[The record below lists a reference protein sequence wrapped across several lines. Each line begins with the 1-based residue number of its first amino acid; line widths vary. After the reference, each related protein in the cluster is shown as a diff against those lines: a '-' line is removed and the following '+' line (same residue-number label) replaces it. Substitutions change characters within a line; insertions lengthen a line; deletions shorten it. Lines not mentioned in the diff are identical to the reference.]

1 MEPASSGQATL
12 SQPCVSSGGR
22 REHAI
27 LVVDDEEAIRELL
40 VKLLQSAGHRVRA
53 VGSAREALAVLK
65 EFPVALLIA
74 DVKLPDQ
81 DGIALL
87 QQACDLDHRLM
98 GLVMTG
104 YGTVDLAV
112 QAMKAGA
119 AEFLMKPFEN
129 KALQLTVNRLLDL
142 YHLRSE
148 NTILKQAVVRAA
160 GVRCRSLALTDFDTG
175 HRFVGDQ
182 SQSDYEQGIAE
193 GEQRAGARVA
203 EARRQEQQLLA
214 ETVRRFDDR
223 WTSLHQTVEKDVTAL
238 AFSLA
243 TRILRDT
250 VIDRQDAVLGLLKSA
265 LATVR
270 EAGVVTVRTHPS
282 DAPVLESSR
291 AELCR
296 DRPPS
301 FMLHVESDSS
311 LSRGSCVVETMNRLV
326 DASLDQQLLR
336 LGEVLQKRGRHESRR
351 SD

>member
-1 MEPASSGQATL
+1 MDSALNGQPTLIQPAPGSS
-12 SQPCVSSGGR
+12 GR
-22 REHAI
+22 RESAI

-40 VKLLQSAGHRVRA
+40 LRLLQSAGHRVRA
-53 VGSAREALAVLK
+53 VGSAREAYAALK
-65 EFPVALLIA
+65 ESPVSLLIT

-87 QQACDLDHRLM
+87 QQACELDHRMM

-119 AEFLMKPFEN
+119 AEFLMKPFETE
-129 KALQLTVNRLLDL
+129 ALERTVNRLLDL
-142 YHLRSE
+142 YYLRSE

-182 SQSDYEQGIAE
+182 SLSDYDQGIAE
-193 GEQRAGARVA
+193 GERRAM
-203 EARRQEQQLLA
+203 EARRLERQLLA

-223 WTSLHQTVEKDVTAL
+223 WASLHQTVEKDVTAL

-250 VIDRQDAVLGLLKSA
+250 ITERKDAVLGLLKSA

-270 EAGVVTVRTHPS
+270 ETGVVTVRTHPS
-282 DAPVLESSR
+282 DVPTVESAR
-291 AELCR
+291 VELCR
-296 DRPPS
+296 ERAPS
-301 FMLHVESDSS
+301 FSLHVEGDSS
-311 LSRGSCVVETMNRLV
+311 LSRGSCVVETTNRLV

-336 LGEVLQKRGRHESRR
+336 LGEVLQNRGRRESCR

>member
-1 MEPASSGQATL
+1 MARDVNGQAALAHPHT
-12 SQPCVSSGGR
+12 SQSHRRDSS
-22 REHAI
+22 I
-27 LVVDDEEAIRELL
+27 LVVDDEETVREL
-40 VKLLQSAGHRVRA
+40 VVRLLQSAGHRVRA
-53 VGSAREALAVLK
+53 VGSAREAHAALK
-65 EFPVALLIA
+65 QSPASLLIT

-87 QQACDLDHRLM
+87 QQACEQDHRML

-129 KALQLTVNRLLDL
+129 TALQLAVNRLLDL

-148 NTILKQAVVRAA
+148 NTVLKQAVIRAS

-175 HRFVGDQ
+175 DRFVGDQ
-182 SQSDYEQGIAE
+182 GPADYDQGIAE
-193 GEQRAGARVA
+193 GERRADARVA
-203 EARRQEQQLLA
+203 TARQQEQILWA
-214 ETVRRFDDR
+214 NAVRRFDDAR
-223 WTSLHQTVEKDVTAL
+223 ASLYQTVEDDVTAL
-238 AFSLA
+238 AFRLA

-250 VIDRQDAVLGLLKSA
+250 ITERQDAVITLLKSA

-282 DAPVLESSR
+282 DAPVLESAC

-296 DRPPS
+296 DRAPG
-301 FMLHVESDSS
+301 FTLHVEGDSS
-311 LSRGSCVVETMNRLV
+311 LSRGSCIVQTTNRLI

-336 LGEVLQKRGRHESRR
+336 LGEVLQNRGRRESR
-351 SD
+351 

>member
-1 MEPASSGQATL
+1 MERSSNGQATL
-12 SQPCVSSGGR
+12 AQPHMRFGGQRDSS
-22 REHAI
+22 I
-27 LVVDDEEAIRELL
+27 LVVDDEKAIRELL
-40 VKLLQSAGHRVRA
+40 VKLLHSVGHRVRA
-53 VGSAREALAVLK
+53 VGSAREAYATLK
-65 EFPVALLIA
+65 ESPVSLLIT

-87 QQACDLDHRLM
+87 QQACELDHRMM

-129 KALQLTVNRLLDL
+129 EALQLTVNRLLDL

-148 NTILKQAVVRAA
+148 NTVLKQAVIRAA
-160 GVRCRSLALTDFDTG
+160 GIRCRSLALTDFGTG
-175 HRFVGDQ
+175 DRFVGDQ
-182 SQSDYEQGIAE
+182 GPSDYDQGIVE
-193 GEQRAGARVA
+193 GERRAGALVT
-203 EARRQEQQLLA
+203 EARQQEQMLFA
-214 ETVRRFDDR
+214 NAVRRLDDTR
-223 WTSLHQTVEKDVTAL
+223 ASLHQTVEDDVTAL

-250 VIDRQDAVLGLLKSA
+250 IMERQDAVIALLKSA
-265 LATVR
+265 LATLR

-282 DAPVLESSR
+282 DVPVLEAAR

-296 DRPPS
+296 DRPPA
-301 FMLHVESDSS
+301 FAMHVEGDSS
-311 LSRGSCVVETMNRLV
+311 LSRGSCVVQSTNRLV

-336 LGEVLQKRGRHESRR
+336 LGEVLQKRGRRESRR

>member
-1 MEPASSGQATL
+1 MERASTGHTALAQPSVSRN
-12 SQPCVSSGGR
+12 SQRDSS
-22 REHAI
+22 I

-40 VKLLQSAGHRVRA
+40 VRLLQSAGHRVRA
-53 VGSAREALAVLK
+53 AGSAKEALVALK
-65 EFPVALLIA
+65 ESSVSLLIT

-81 DGIALL
+81 DGLALL
-87 QQACDLDHRLM
+87 QQACELDHRMM

-129 KALQLTVNRLLDL
+129 NALQLIVNRLLDL

-148 NTILKQAVVRAA
+148 NTVLKQAVIRAS
-160 GVRCRSLALTDFDTG
+160 GVRCRSLALTDFGTG
-175 HRFVGDQ
+175 DRFVGDQ
-182 SQSDYEQGIAE
+182 GPSDYDNGIAE
-193 GEQRAGARVA
+193 GERRADARVA
-203 EARRQEQQLLA
+203 AARQQEHMLFA
-214 ETVRRFDDR
+214 SAVRRFDDTR
-223 WTSLHQTVEKDVTAL
+223 ASLSQTVEDDVAAL

-250 VIDRQDAVLGLLKSA
+250 MVERQDAVTALLKSA
-265 LATVR
+265 LATIR

-282 DAPVLESSR
+282 DAPILEAAR
-291 AELCR
+291 VELCR
-296 DRPPS
+296 DRPS
-301 FMLHVESDSS
+301 DFTLHVEGDSS
-311 LSRGSCVVETMNRLV
+311 LSRGSCIVQSTNRLV

-336 LGEVLQKRGRHESRR
+336 LGEVLQKRGRRESRR

>member
-1 MEPASSGQATL
+1 MTRDVNGQATRAHPQI
-12 SQPCVSSGGR
+12 SQSHRRDSS
-22 REHAI
+22 I
-27 LVVDDEEAIRELL
+27 LVVDDEETVRELL
-40 VKLLQSAGHRVRA
+40 VRLLQSAGHRVRA
-53 VGSAREALAVLK
+53 VGSAREAHAALK
-65 EFPVALLIA
+65 QSSVSLLIT

-87 QQACDLDHRLM
+87 QQACERDHRMM

-129 KALQLTVNRLLDL
+129 TALQLAVNRLLDL

-148 NTILKQAVVRAA
+148 NTVLKQAVIRAS

-175 HRFVGDQ
+175 DRFVGDQ
-182 SQSDYEQGIAE
+182 GPADYDQGIAE
-193 GEQRAGARVA
+193 GERRSDARVA
-203 EARRQEQQLLA
+203 TARQQEQVLWA
-214 ETVRRFDDR
+214 NAVRRFDDAR
-223 WTSLHQTVEKDVTAL
+223 ASLYQTVEDDVTAL

-250 VIDRQDAVLGLLKSA
+250 ITERQDAVITLLKSA

-270 EAGVVTVRTHPS
+270 DAGVVTVRTHPS
-282 DAPVLESSR
+282 DASILES
-291 AELCR
+291 ACAGLCR
-296 DRPPS
+296 DRAPG
-301 FMLHVESDSS
+301 FTLHVEADSS
-311 LSRGSCVVETMNRLV
+311 LSRGSCIVQTTNRLI

-336 LGEVLQKRGRHESRR
+336 LGEVLQKRGRRESR
-351 SD
+351 

>member
-1 MEPASSGQATL
+1 MERAEKRESAVAQPYVGLSGQR
-12 SQPCVSSGGR
+12 QSS
-22 REHAI
+22 I

-40 VKLLQSAGHRVRA
+40 VRLLQPAGHRVRA
-53 VGSAREALAVLK
+53 VGSAREAHAALK
-65 EFPVALLIA
+65 EFPVSLLIT
-74 DVKLPDQ
+74 DVKLPDK

-87 QQACDLDHRLM
+87 QEACELDHRMM

-129 KALQLTVNRLLDL
+129 KVLQLTVNRLLDL

-148 NTILKQAVVRAA
+148 NTILKQAVVRASR
-160 GVRCRSLALTDFDTG
+160 VRCRSLALTDFDTG

-182 SQSDYEQGIAE
+182 SPSDYDQGVAE
-193 GEQRAGARVA
+193 GERRAGARVA
-203 EARRQEQQLLA
+203 EARRREQQLLA

-223 WTSLHQTVEKDVTAL
+223 WTSLHQTVEEDVTAL

-250 VIDRQDAVLGLLKSA
+250 VIDRRDAVLGLLRSA

-282 DAPVLESSR
+282 DAPILESAR

-296 DRPPS
+296 DRPAS
-301 FMLHVESDSS
+301 FALHVEGDASF
-311 LSRGSCVVETMNRLV
+311 SRGSCVVESTNRLV

-351 SD
+351 TD

>member
-1 MEPASSGQATL
+1 MERASNGQAILGRPHVSRSGQRD
-12 SQPCVSSGGR
+12 SS
-22 REHAI
+22 I

-40 VKLLQSAGHRVRA
+40 VRLLQSAGHRVRA
-53 VGSAREALAVLK
+53 VGSAREAHAALR
-65 EFPVALLIA
+65 ESPVSLLIT

-81 DGIALL
+81 DGIALF
-87 QQACDLDHRLM
+87 QQACELDHRMM

-119 AEFLMKPFEN
+119 TEFLMKPFEIE
-129 KALQLTVNRLLDL
+129 ALQLAVNRLLDL

-148 NTILKQAVVRAA
+148 NTVLKQAVVRAS
-160 GVRCRSLALTDFDTG
+160 GIRCRSHALTDFGTG
-175 HRFVGDQ
+175 DRFVGDQ
-182 SQSDYEQGIAE
+182 GLSDYEQGIAE
-193 GEQRAGARVA
+193 GERRADARIA
-203 EARRQEQQLLA
+203 AARQQEQMLLA
-214 ETVRRFDDR
+214 NAVQRFDDTR
-223 WTSLHQTVEKDVTAL
+223 TTLHRTVEDDVTAL

-250 VIDRQDAVLGLLKSA
+250 IIERQDAVITLLKSA

-282 DAPVLESSR
+282 DAPVLEAAR

-296 DRPPS
+296 DRPPA
-301 FMLHVESDSS
+301 FTMHIEGDSS
-311 LSRGSCVVETMNRLV
+311 LSLGSCVVQSTNRLV

-336 LGEVLQKRGRHESRR
+336 LGEVLQKRGRRESRR

>member
-1 MEPASSGQATL
+1 MERSSNGQAIL
-12 SQPCVSSGGR
+12 AQPCVSRSGR
-22 REHAI
+22 RDSSI
-27 LVVDDEEAIRELL
+27 LVVDDEEAVRELL
-40 VKLLQSAGHRVRA
+40 VRLLQSTGHRVRA
-53 VGSAREALAVLK
+53 VGSAREAHAALK
-65 EFPVALLIA
+65 ESPVSLLIT

-129 KALQLTVNRLLDL
+129 EALQLTVNRLLDL

-148 NTILKQAVVRAA
+148 NTVLKQAVIRAS
-160 GVRCRSLALTDFDTG
+160 GVRCRSLALTDFGTG
-175 HRFVGDQ
+175 DRFVGDQ
-182 SQSDYEQGIAE
+182 GLSDYDQGIAE
-193 GEQRAGARVA
+193 GERRAGAQVVA
-203 EARRQEQQLLA
+203 ARQQEQMLLA
-214 ETVRRFDDR
+214 NAVRRFDDTR
-223 WTSLHQTVEKDVTAL
+223 TSLHQTVEDDVTAL

-250 VIDRQDAVLGLLKSA
+250 IIERQDAVIELLKSA

-282 DAPVLESSR
+282 DTPVLEAAR

-296 DRPPS
+296 DRSPA
-301 FMLHVESDSS
+301 FAMHVEGDSS
-311 LSRGSCVVETMNRLV
+311 LSRGSCVVQSTNRLV

-336 LGEVLQKRGRHESRR
+336 LGEVLQKRGRRESRR
-351 SD
+351 PD